1 MANLSERLR
10 QLRTDAHMSQEE
22 LAAKLKLSKG
32 AIGNYETGIREP
44 NRQTQEAIADLFNVE
59 LDYLTGRTNTR
70 PEYSLEEQWIVECY
84 RKVDD
89 DIKTAIKTVLRKFGQ
104 EKKIEVI
111 QKPAKVIPLFPAAAG
126 PGEPIEGNAFDE
138 YETDNERA
146 DFAVRISGD
155 SMEPHFHDGDIVLC
169 RREEVKTGDIAVV
182 MVNGLLLV
190 KQFIA
195 GYAGHWYLRSLNRDL
210 ANLDYDFFPS
220 GNDTINLFGV
230 VIHKRI
236 PLVKQ

>member
-1 MANLSERLR
+1 MNRLKE
-10 QLRTDAHMSQEE
+10 LREAHGWS
-22 LAAKLKLSKG
+22 
-32 AIGNYETGIREP
+32 IDDIVRETGIKRTTYY
-44 NRQTQEAIADLFNVE
+44 NYEAEGRKLTSETLIFFADFYNVSI
-59 LDYLTGRTNTR
+59 DYL
-70 PEYSLEEQWIVECY
+70 LY
-84 RKVDD
+84 RDEKVVQ
-89 DIKTAIKTVLRKFGQ
+89 IKPPLVQKYEKLDEHG
-104 EKKIEVI
+104 KKIVDVVLDVEANR
-111 QKPAKVIPLFPAAAG
+111 AKEDTFISAPKKIIPLFPAAAG

-138 YETDNERA
+138 YETDNESA

-169 RREEVKTGDIAVV
+169 RREEVQTGDIAVV

-236 PLVKQ
+236 PLVQQ

>member
-1 MANLSERLR
+1 MNNLRKIREYVGMTQKELGSIVGVSDAAIGLWENGKRQPNNEMLLKLGEALHCSVSDILSETLETRML
-10 QLRTDAHMSQEE
+10 DAAHP
-22 LAAKLKLSKG
+22 LVKKYNA
-32 AIGNYETGIREP
+32 
-44 NRQTQEAIADLFNVE
+44 
-59 LDYLTGRTNTR
+59 LDNHGKEVVDSILDMEYKRCVR
-70 PEYSLEEQWIVECY
+70 PV
-84 RKVDD
+84 K
-89 DIKTAIKTVLRKFGQ
+89 A
-104 EKKIEVI
+104 
-111 QKPAKVIPLFPAAAG
+111 PAKVIPLFPAAAG

-155 SMEPHFHDGDIVLC
+155 SMEPHFHDGEIVLC
-169 RREEVKTGDIAVV
+169 KREEVQTGDIAVV

-190 KQFIA
+190 KQFIS

-220 GNDTINLFGV
+220 GNDTVNLFGV

-236 PLVKQ
+236 PLVQQ